1 MNPQLKRIPEQRQ
14 YPAQAEL
21 TREIHTLMRQ
31 ALSVAPAAPE
41 DDLVATGILDSL
53 TLIQLLVQIEQ
64 RFEVTIPLEEL
75 ELDEI
80 RSISS
85 LAQLVARYKMTYASA
100 SQPV

>member
-1 MNPQLKRIPEQRQ
+1 MNPQLKRIPEQTQ
-14 YPAQAEL
+14 YRAQAQL
-21 TREIHTLMRQ
+21 TGEIHTLIRET
-31 ALSVAPAAPE
+31 LSAAPAAPE
-41 DDLVATGILDSL
+41 DDLVATGVLDSL

-85 LAQLVARYKMTYASA
+85 LAHLVARYKMSYASA